1 MQRIKGRAF
10 LAHTRTTLVAAAA
23 LLSSAGLSSTELR
36 LFPDSAPA
44 PRFYA
49 QVDAVGATGLHLLD
63 LEGSYPWSSSGGPEL
78 AATPVL
84 KSAPDGSEE
93 PAAPAP
99 VSTPSLTAGLFTTPT
114 IIGTAGVIA
123 LGGIYAISGP
133 GRYGFHSFHFT
144 DEQWF
149 ERFTYAGGADKA
161 SHVVVSSGLAR
172 FLYEMYREQGHSED
186 QSFALAL
193 AASIFTGFIVEIG
206 DGLTVYGFSAQDLG
220 ADILGTTAGL
230 LINRHHLQDLL
241 GLRLGKVPTD
251 IPERYIVDREDS
263 LGSGYSN
270 EIYTADVKFAGLGK
284 RLHFNPGPARFLLMS
299 VAYFTKG
306 FGYDPP
312 LVGRYQNVG
321 FELGLNIPEI
331 LMAVGVKDTTWW
343 GKPLLMITNFFRF
356 PFTQIGVYYDTT
368 NGKWYGPRAP
378 YHYNP
383 H

>member
-1 MQRIKGRAF
+1 
-10 LAHTRTTLVAAAA
+10 
-23 LLSSAGLSSTELR
+23 
-36 LFPDSAPA
+36 
-44 PRFYA
+44 
-49 QVDAVGATGLHLLD
+49 
-63 LEGSYPWSSSGGPEL
+63 
-78 AATPVL
+78 
-84 KSAPDGSEE
+84 
-93 PAAPAP
+93 
-99 VSTPSLTAGLFTTPT
+99 
-114 IIGTAGVIA
+114 
-123 LGGIYAISGP
+123 
-133 GRYGFHSFHFT
+133 
-144 DEQWF
+144 
-149 ERFTYAGGADKA
+149 
-161 SHVVVSSGLAR
+161 
-172 FLYEMYREQGHSED
+172 MYREQGHSED

-241 GLRLGKVPTD
+241 GLRLGKVSTD

-270 EIYTADVKFAGLGK
+270 EVYTADLKFAGLGK
-284 RLHFNPGPARFLLMS
+284 RLHFNPGPARFFLMS

-312 LVGRYQNVG
+312 LLGRYQNVG

-343 GKPLLMITNFFRF
+343 GKPLLMISNFFRF